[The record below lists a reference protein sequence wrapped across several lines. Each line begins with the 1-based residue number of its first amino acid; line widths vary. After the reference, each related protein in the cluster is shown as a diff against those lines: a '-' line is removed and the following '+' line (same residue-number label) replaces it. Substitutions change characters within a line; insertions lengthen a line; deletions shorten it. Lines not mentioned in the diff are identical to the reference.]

1 MFPGEMARSIEMSV
15 DSQSVAH
22 SKLMPQI
29 KESEEASVSM
39 ATSYLPNH
47 IDLQSDDEEDD
58 EMLR

>member
-1 MFPGEMARSIEMSV
+1 MARSIEMSV

>member
-1 MFPGEMARSIEMSV
+1 
-15 DSQSVAH
+15 
-22 SKLMPQI
+22 MPQI